1 MGPTLLFRTLR
12 GQKST
17 EEEMTTLKRRSI
29 RLRGHD
35 YSNVNVYFVTICSF
49 QKECIFG
56 EIRNGIMGFSY
67 YGLELLKSW
76 QDTEKHHQNVLLG
89 DFIIMPNHFHATLWI
104 VGRDTARD
112 GDTSGT
118 EGTAGDWGTAGRAPT
133 FEQFGKPV
141 HDSLPT
147 IVRSFKSATTK
158 KINELRG
165 MTGVPVWQRNYYE
178 HIVRD
183 SADLNRIEEYIQ
195 NNPARWDMDE
205 ENPKLIGSR

>member
-1 MGPTLLFRTLR
+1 
-12 GQKST
+12 
-17 EEEMTTLKRRSI
+17 MTDLKRRSI

-49 QKECIFG
+49 QKQCIFG
-56 EIRNGIMGFSY
+56 EIRNGLMGYSDF
-67 YGLELLKSW
+67 GLEVLKSW
-76 QDTEKHHQNVLLG
+76 QDTGKHHKNVLLG
-89 DFIIMPNHFHATLWI
+89 DFIIMPNHFHAIMWI
-104 VGRDTARD
+104 VGWDTAHD
-112 GDTSGT
+112 
-118 EGTAGDWGTAGRAPT
+118 EGTARRAPT
-133 FEQFGKPV
+133 LEQFGKPV
-141 HDSLPT
+141 HGSLPT

-183 SADLNRIEEYIQ
+183 SADLNRIEEYIR

-205 ENPKLIGSR
+205 ENPKLMESGVTQVIKRDPML